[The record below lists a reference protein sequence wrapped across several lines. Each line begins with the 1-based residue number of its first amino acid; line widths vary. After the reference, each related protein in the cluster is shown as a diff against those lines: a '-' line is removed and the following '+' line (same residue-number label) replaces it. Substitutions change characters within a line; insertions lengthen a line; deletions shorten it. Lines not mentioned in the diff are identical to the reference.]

1 MKQKIF
7 ISILVVLLCSFVLSC
22 TINNETLFEK
32 DFVFVKGA
40 TIEGAIQA
48 EGYPESYWFK
58 AGAKHVIKDFYIC
71 NHEITQQE
79 YMQYAPKEYEYKL
92 ILSGE
97 PIGACYPAHHVNW
110 FDALIYCN
118 KRSIDEGLTPCFSIG
133 GERNPDKW
141 GTEPTSSK
149 DPRYNDWYHAQ
160 CDFSANGY
168 RLPTIV
174 EWEYAARG
182 GNGLTGYQYKY
193 AGSDNL
199 NEVAWSFFGDII
211 LESSQEVMQKKPN
224 TLGIYDMSGNVE
236 EWCWERYGNDTQR
249 RYAGGDWRIESISS
263 FDLSDL
269 RQSWNLTTCGSQWGF
284 RPVRNAE

>member
-22 TINNETLFEK
+22 TVNTKTLFEK

-79 YMQYAPKEYEYKL
+79 FAMYGMKNYDVRVE
-92 ILSGE
+92 LSGE
-97 PIGACYPAHHVNW
+97 SIGPYYPAHQVNW
-110 FDALIYCN
+110 FDVLMYCN
-118 KRSIDEGLTPCFSIG
+118 RRSVAEGLIPCFSIG
-133 GERNPDKW
+133 GETNPDKW
-141 GTEPTSSK
+141 GRQPDSQE
-149 DPRYNDWYHAQ
+149 DPGWDDWYHAK
-160 CDFSANGY
+160 CDFTANGY

-193 AGSDNL
+193 AGSDIL
-199 NEVAWSFFGDII
+199 DEVAWYATDG
-211 LESSQEVMQKKPN
+211 LREVMQKKPN
-224 TLGIYDMSGNVE
+224 TLGIYDMCGNIE
-236 EWCWERYGNDTQR
+236 EWCWERYGNDTLR
-249 RYAGGDWRIESISS
+249 RYAGGYYYFKDEKD
-263 FDLSDL
+263 FVLS
-269 RQSWNLTTCGSQWGF
+269 NLGYCGFLTRRNTQLGF

>member
-1 MKQKIF
+1 MKKNVF
-7 ISILVVLLCSFVLSC
+7 NLILLVLLCSFVLSC

-79 YMQYAPKEYEYKL
+79 FAMYGMKNYDVRVEF
-92 ILSGE
+92 SGKS
-97 PIGACYPAHHVNW
+97 IGPYYPAHQINW
-110 FDALIYCN
+110 FDVLMYCN
-118 KRSIDEGLTPCFSIG
+118 RRSVAEGLTPCFSIG
-133 GERNPDKW
+133 GETNPDKW
-141 GTEPTSSK
+141 GRQPDSQE
-149 DPRYNDWYHAQ
+149 DPGWDDWYHAK
-160 CDFSANGY
+160 CDFTANGY

-193 AGSDNL
+193 AGSDIL
-199 NEVAWSFFGDII
+199 DEVAWYATDG
-211 LESSQEVMQKKPN
+211 LREVMQKKPN
-224 TLGIYDMSGNVE
+224 TLGIYDMCGNIE
-236 EWCWERYGNDTQR
+236 EWCWERYGNDTLR
-249 RYAGGDWRIESISS
+249 RYAGGYYYFKDEKD
-263 FDLSDL
+263 FVLSDL
-269 RQSWNLTTCGSQWGF
+269 GYCGFLTRRNTQLGF

>member
-7 ISILVVLLCSFVLSC
+7 ISILTVLLCSFVLSC
-22 TINNETLFEK
+22 TINTKTLFEK

-79 YMQYAPKEYEYKL
+79 FAMYGMKNYDVRVE
-92 ILSGE
+92 LSGE
-97 PIGACYPAHHVNW
+97 SIGPYYPAHQVNW
-110 FDALIYCN
+110 FDVLMYCN
-118 KRSIDEGLTPCFSIG
+118 RRSVAEGLTPCFSIG
-133 GERNPDKW
+133 GETNPDKW
-141 GTEPTSSK
+141 GRQPDSQEEPGW
-149 DPRYNDWYHAQ
+149 DDWYHAK
-160 CDFSANGY
+160 CDFTANGY

-193 AGSDNL
+193 AGSDIL
-199 NEVAWSFFGDII
+199 DEVAWYATDG
-211 LESSQEVMQKKPN
+211 LREVMQKKPN
-224 TLGIYDMSGNVE
+224 TLGIYDMCGNIE
-236 EWCWERYGNDTQR
+236 EWCWERYGNDTLR
-249 RYAGGDWRIESISS
+249 RYAGGYYYFKDEKD
-263 FDLSDL
+263 FVLS
-269 RQSWNLTTCGSQWGF
+269 NLGYCGFLTRRNTQLGF

>member
-22 TINNETLFEK
+22 TINTKTLFEK

-79 YMQYAPKEYEYKL
+79 FAMYGMKNYNVRVE
-92 ILSGE
+92 LSGE
-97 PIGACYPAHHVNW
+97 SIGPYYPAHQVNW
-110 FDALIYCN
+110 FDALMYCN
-118 KRSIDEGLTPCFSIG
+118 RRSVAEGLTPCFSIG
-133 GERNPDKW
+133 GETNPDKW
-141 GTEPTSSK
+141 GRQPESIE
-149 DPRYNDWYHAQ
+149 DPGWDDWYHAK
-160 CDFSANGY
+160 CDFTANGY

-193 AGSDNL
+193 AGSDIL
-199 NEVAWSFFGDII
+199 DEVAWYATDG
-211 LESSQEVMQKKPN
+211 LREVMQKKPN
-224 TLGIYDMSGNVE
+224 TLGIYDMCGNIE
-236 EWCWERYGNDTQR
+236 EWCWERYGNDTLR
-249 RYAGGDWRIESISS
+249 RYAGGYYYFKDEKDFVLSNLGYCGFLS
-263 FDLSDL
+263 FRNTQL
-269 RQSWNLTTCGSQWGF
+269 GF

>member
-7 ISILVVLLCSFVLSC
+7 NSILLVLLCSFVLSC

-79 YMQYAPKEYEYKL
+79 YAMYGMKNYDVRVEF
-92 ILSGE
+92 SGKS
-97 PIGACYPAHHVNW
+97 IGPYYPAHQINW
-110 FDALIYCN
+110 FDVLMYCN
-118 KRSIDEGLTPCFSIG
+118 RRSVAEGLTPCFSIG
-133 GERNPDKW
+133 GETNPDKW
-141 GTEPTSSK
+141 GRQPDSQEEPGW
-149 DPRYNDWYHAQ
+149 DDWYHAK
-160 CDFSANGY
+160 CDFTANGY

-193 AGSDNL
+193 AGSDIL
-199 NEVAWSFFGDII
+199 DEVAWYATDG
-211 LESSQEVMQKKPN
+211 LREVMQKKPN
-224 TLGIYDMSGNVE
+224 TLGLYDMSGNIE
-236 EWCWERYGNDTQR
+236 EWCWERYGNDTLR
-249 RYAGGDWRIESISS
+249 RYAGGYYYFKDEKD
-263 FDLSDL
+263 FVLSDL
-269 RQSWNLTTCGSQWGF
+269 GYCGFLTRRNTQLGF

>member
-7 ISILVVLLCSFVLSC
+7 NLILVVLLCSFVLSC
-22 TINNETLFEK
+22 TINTKTLFEK

-79 YMQYAPKEYEYKL
+79 YAMYGMKNYDVRVEF
-92 ILSGE
+92 SGKS
-97 PIGACYPAHHVNW
+97 IGPYYPAHQINW
-110 FDALIYCN
+110 FDVLMYCN
-118 KRSIDEGLTPCFSIG
+118 RRSVAEGLTPCFSIG
-133 GERNPDKW
+133 GETNPDKW
-141 GTEPTSSK
+141 GRQPDSQEEPGW
-149 DPRYNDWYHAQ
+149 DDWYHAK
-160 CDFSANGY
+160 CDFTANGY

-193 AGSDNL
+193 AGSDIL
-199 NEVAWSFFGDII
+199 DEVAWYATDG
-211 LESSQEVMQKKPN
+211 LREVMQKKPN
-224 TLGIYDMSGNVE
+224 TLGLYDMSGNIE
-236 EWCWERYGNDTQR
+236 EWCWERYGNDTLR
-249 RYAGGDWRIESISS
+249 RYAGGYYYFKDEKD
-263 FDLSDL
+263 FVLS
-269 RQSWNLTTCGSQWGF
+269 NLGYCGFLTRRNTQLGF

>member
-1 MKQKIF
+1 MKKNVFNLILG
-7 ISILVVLLCSFVLSC
+7 SILCLNVLSC

-79 YMQYAPKEYEYKL
+79 YAMYGMKNYDVRVE
-92 ILSGE
+92 LSGE
-97 PIGACYPAHHVNW
+97 SIGPYYPAHQVNW
-110 FDALIYCN
+110 FDVLMYCN
-118 KRSIDEGLTPCFSIG
+118 RRSVAEGLTPCFSIG
-133 GERNPDKW
+133 GETNPDKW
-141 GTEPTSSK
+141 GRQPDSQEEPGW
-149 DPRYNDWYHAQ
+149 DDWYHAK
-160 CDFSANGY
+160 CDFTANGY

-193 AGSDNL
+193 AGSDIL
-199 NEVAWSFFGDII
+199 DEVAWYATDG
-211 LESSQEVMQKKPN
+211 LREVMQKKPN
-224 TLGIYDMSGNVE
+224 TLGLYDMSGNIE
-236 EWCWERYGNDTQR
+236 EWCWERYGNDTLR
-249 RYAGGDWRIESISS
+249 RYAGGYYYFKDEKD
-263 FDLSDL
+263 FVLS
-269 RQSWNLTTCGSQWGF
+269 NLGYCGFLTRRNTQLGF

>member
-1 MKQKIF
+1 MKKNVF
-7 ISILVVLLCSFVLSC
+7 NLILVVLLCSFVLSC

-79 YMQYAPKEYEYKL
+79 FAMYGMKNYDVRVEF
-92 ILSGE
+92 SGKS
-97 PIGACYPAHHVNW
+97 IGPYYPAHQINW
-110 FDALIYCN
+110 FDVLMYCN
-118 KRSIDEGLTPCFSIG
+118 RRSVAEGLTPCFSIG
-133 GERNPDKW
+133 GETNPDKW
-141 GTEPTSSK
+141 GRQPDSQE
-149 DPRYNDWYHAQ
+149 DPGWDDWYHAK
-160 CDFSANGY
+160 CDFTANGY

-193 AGSDNL
+193 AGSDIL
-199 NEVAWSFFGDII
+199 DEVAWYATDG
-211 LESSQEVMQKKPN
+211 LREVMQKKPN
-224 TLGIYDMSGNVE
+224 TLGIYDMCGNIE
-236 EWCWERYGNDTQR
+236 EWCWERYGNDTLR
-249 RYAGGDWRIESISS
+249 RYAGGYYYFKDEKD
-263 FDLSDL
+263 FVLS
-269 RQSWNLTTCGSQWGF
+269 NLGYCGFLTRRNTQLGF

>member
-7 ISILVVLLCSFVLSC
+7 NSILMVLLCSFVLSC
-22 TINNETLFEK
+22 TINTKTLFEK

-79 YMQYAPKEYEYKL
+79 FAMYGMKNYDVRVE
-92 ILSGE
+92 LSGE
-97 PIGACYPAHHVNW
+97 SIGPYYPAHQVNW
-110 FDALIYCN
+110 FDVLMYCN
-118 KRSIDEGLTPCFSIG
+118 RRSVAEGLTPCFSIG
-133 GERNPDKW
+133 GETNPDKW
-141 GTEPTSSK
+141 GRQPDSQE
-149 DPRYNDWYHAQ
+149 DPGWDDWYHAK
-160 CDFSANGY
+160 CDFTANGY

-193 AGSDNL
+193 AGSDIL
-199 NEVAWSFFGDII
+199 DEVAWYATDG
-211 LESSQEVMQKKPN
+211 LREVMQKKPN
-224 TLGIYDMSGNVE
+224 TLGIYDMCGNIE
-236 EWCWERYGNDTQR
+236 EWCWERYGNDTLR
-249 RYAGGDWRIESISS
+249 RYAGGYYYFKDEKD
-263 FDLSDL
+263 FVLS
-269 RQSWNLTTCGSQWGF
+269 NLGYCGFLTRRNTQLGF

>member
-1 MKQKIF
+1 MKKNVF

-79 YMQYAPKEYEYKL
+79 FAMYGMKNYDVRVE
-92 ILSGE
+92 LSGE
-97 PIGACYPAHHVNW
+97 SIGPYYPAHQVNW
-110 FDALIYCN
+110 FDVLMYCN
-118 KRSIDEGLTPCFSIG
+118 RRSVAEGLTPCFSIG
-133 GERNPDKW
+133 GETNPDKW
-141 GTEPTSSK
+141 GRQPDSQE
-149 DPRYNDWYHAQ
+149 DPGWDDWYHAK
-160 CDFSANGY
+160 CDFTANGY

-193 AGSDNL
+193 AGSDIL
-199 NEVAWSFFGDII
+199 DEVAWYATDG
-211 LESSQEVMQKKPN
+211 LREVMQKKPN
-224 TLGIYDMSGNVE
+224 TLGIYDMCGNIE
-236 EWCWERYGNDTQR
+236 EWCWERYGNDTLR
-249 RYAGGDWRIESISS
+249 RYAGGYYYFKDEKD
-263 FDLSDL
+263 FVLS
-269 RQSWNLTTCGSQWGF
+269 NLGYCGFLTRRNTQLGF

>member
-1 MKQKIF
+1 MKKNVF
-7 ISILVVLLCSFVLSC
+7 NLILLVLLCSFVLSC
-22 TINNETLFEK
+22 TINTKTLFEK

-79 YMQYAPKEYEYKL
+79 FAMYGMKNYDVRVE
-92 ILSGE
+92 LSGE
-97 PIGACYPAHHVNW
+97 SIGPYYPAHQVNW
-110 FDALIYCN
+110 FDVLMYCN
-118 KRSIDEGLTPCFSIG
+118 RRSVAEGLTPCFSIG
-133 GERNPDKW
+133 GETNPDKW
-141 GTEPTSSK
+141 GRQPDSQE
-149 DPRYNDWYHAQ
+149 DPGWDDWYHAK
-160 CDFSANGY
+160 CDFTANGY

-193 AGSDNL
+193 AGSDIL
-199 NEVAWSFFGDII
+199 DEVAWYATDG
-211 LESSQEVMQKKPN
+211 LREVMQKKPN
-224 TLGIYDMSGNVE
+224 TLGIYDMCGNIE
-236 EWCWERYGNDTQR
+236 EWCWERYGNDTLR
-249 RYAGGDWRIESISS
+249 RYAGGYYYFKDEKD
-263 FDLSDL
+263 FVLS
-269 RQSWNLTTCGSQWGF
+269 NLGYCGFLTRRNTQLGF

>member
-1 MKQKIF
+1 MKKNVFNLILG
-7 ISILVVLLCSFVLSC
+7 SILCLNVLSC
-22 TINNETLFEK
+22 TINTKTLFEK

-79 YMQYAPKEYEYKL
+79 FAMYGMKNYDVRVE
-92 ILSGE
+92 LSGE
-97 PIGACYPAHHVNW
+97 SIGPYYPAHQVNW
-110 FDALIYCN
+110 FDVLMYCN
-118 KRSIDEGLTPCFSIG
+118 RRSVAEGLTPCFSIG
-133 GERNPDKW
+133 GETNPDKW
-141 GTEPTSSK
+141 GRQPDSQEEPGW
-149 DPRYNDWYHAQ
+149 DDWYHAK
-160 CDFSANGY
+160 CDFTANGY

-193 AGSDNL
+193 AGSDIL
-199 NEVAWSFFGDII
+199 DEVAWYATDG
-211 LESSQEVMQKKPN
+211 LREVMQKKPN
-224 TLGIYDMSGNVE
+224 TLGIYDMSGNIE
-236 EWCWERYGNDTQR
+236 EWCWERYGNDTLR
-249 RYAGGDWRIESISS
+249 RYAGGYYYFKDEKD
-263 FDLSDL
+263 FVLS
-269 RQSWNLTTCGSQWGF
+269 NLGYCGFLTRRNTQLGF

>member
-1 MKQKIF
+1 MKKNVFNLILG
-7 ISILVVLLCSFVLSC
+7 SILCSFVLSC
-22 TINNETLFEK
+22 TINTKTLFEK

-79 YMQYAPKEYEYKL
+79 FAMYGMKNYDVRVE
-92 ILSGE
+92 LSGKS
-97 PIGACYPAHHVNW
+97 IGPYYPAHQVNW
-110 FDALIYCN
+110 FDVLMYCN
-118 KRSIDEGLTPCFSIG
+118 RRSVAEGLTPCFSIG
-133 GERNPDKW
+133 GETNPDKW
-141 GTEPTSSK
+141 GRQPDSQE
-149 DPRYNDWYHAQ
+149 DPGWDDWYHAK
-160 CDFSANGY
+160 CDFTANGY

-193 AGSDNL
+193 AGSDIL
-199 NEVAWSFFGDII
+199 DEVAWYATDG
-211 LESSQEVMQKKPN
+211 LREVMQKKPN
-224 TLGIYDMSGNVE
+224 TLGLYDMSGNIE
-236 EWCWERYGNDTQR
+236 EWCWERYGNDTLR
-249 RYAGGDWRIESISS
+249 RYAGGYYYFKDEKD
-263 FDLSDL
+263 FVLS
-269 RQSWNLTTCGSQWGF
+269 NLGYCGFLTRRNTQLGF

>member
-1 MKQKIF
+1 MKKIL
-7 ISILVVLLCSFVLSC
+7 LVIAVLLCSFVLSC
-22 TINNETLFEK
+22 TVNTKTLFEK

-79 YMQYAPKEYEYKL
+79 FAMYGMKNYDVRVE
-92 ILSGE
+92 LSGE
-97 PIGACYPAHHVNW
+97 SIGPYYPAHQVNW
-110 FDALIYCN
+110 FDVLMYCN
-118 KRSIDEGLTPCFSIG
+118 RRSVAEGLTPCFSIG
-133 GERNPDKW
+133 GETNPDKW
-141 GTEPTSSK
+141 GRQPDSQE
-149 DPRYNDWYHAQ
+149 DPGWDDWYHAQ
-160 CDFSANGY
+160 CDFTANGY

-199 NEVAWSFFGDII
+199 DEVAWYATDG
-211 LESSQEVMQKKPN
+211 LREVMQKKPN
-224 TLGIYDMSGNVE
+224 TLGLYDMCGNIE
-236 EWCWERYGNDTQR
+236 EWCWERYGNDTLR
-249 RYAGGDWRIESISS
+249 RYAGGYYYFKDEKD
-263 FDLSDL
+263 FVLS
-269 RQSWNLTTCGSQWGF
+269 NLGYCGFLTRRNTQLGF

>member
-1 MKQKIF
+1 MKKNVFNLILG
-7 ISILVVLLCSFVLSC
+7 SILCSFVLSC
-22 TINNETLFEK
+22 TINTKTLFEK

-79 YMQYAPKEYEYKL
+79 FAMYGMKNYDVRVE
-92 ILSGE
+92 LSGE
-97 PIGACYPAHHVNW
+97 SIGPYYPAHQVNW
-110 FDALIYCN
+110 FDVLMYCN
-118 KRSIDEGLTPCFSIG
+118 RRSVAEGLTPCFSIG
-133 GERNPDKW
+133 GETNPDKW
-141 GTEPTSSK
+141 GRQPDSQE
-149 DPRYNDWYHAQ
+149 DPGWDDWYHAK
-160 CDFSANGY
+160 CDFTANGY

-193 AGSDNL
+193 AGSDIL
-199 NEVAWSFFGDII
+199 DEVAWYATDG
-211 LESSQEVMQKKPN
+211 LREVMQKKPN
-224 TLGIYDMSGNVE
+224 TLGLYDMSGNIE
-236 EWCWERYGNDTQR
+236 EWCWERYGNDTLR
-249 RYAGGDWRIESISS
+249 RYAGGYYYFKDEKD
-263 FDLSDL
+263 FVLS
-269 RQSWNLTTCGSQWGF
+269 NLGYCGFLTRRNTQLGF

>member
-1 MKQKIF
+1 MKKNVFNLILG
-7 ISILVVLLCSFVLSC
+7 SILCLNVLSC

-79 YMQYAPKEYEYKL
+79 FAMYGMKNYDVRVE
-92 ILSGE
+92 LSGE
-97 PIGACYPAHHVNW
+97 SIGPYYPAHQVNW
-110 FDALIYCN
+110 FDVLMYCN
-118 KRSIDEGLTPCFSIG
+118 RRSVAEGLTPCFSIG
-133 GERNPDKW
+133 GETNPDKW
-141 GTEPTSSK
+141 GRQPDSQEEPGW
-149 DPRYNDWYHAQ
+149 DDWYHAQ

-236 EWCWERYGNDTQR
+236 EWCWERDGNDTQR

-284 RPVRNAE
+284 RPVRTAE

>member
-1 MKQKIF
+1 MKKNVFNLILG
-7 ISILVVLLCSFVLSC
+7 SILCSFVLSC

-79 YMQYAPKEYEYKL
+79 YAMYGMKNYDVRVEF
-92 ILSGE
+92 SGKS
-97 PIGACYPAHHVNW
+97 IGPYYPAHQINW
-110 FDALIYCN
+110 FDVLMYCN
-118 KRSIDEGLTPCFSIG
+118 RRSVAEGLTPCFSIG
-133 GERNPDKW
+133 GETNPDKW
-141 GTEPTSSK
+141 GRQPDSQEEPGW
-149 DPRYNDWYHAQ
+149 DDWYHAK
-160 CDFSANGY
+160 CDFTANGY

-193 AGSDNL
+193 AGSDIL
-199 NEVAWSFFGDII
+199 DEVAWYATDG
-211 LESSQEVMQKKPN
+211 LREVMQKKPN
-224 TLGIYDMSGNVE
+224 TLGLYDMSGNIE
-236 EWCWERYGNDTQR
+236 EWCWERYGNDTLR
-249 RYAGGDWRIESISS
+249 RYAGGYYYFKDEKD
-263 FDLSDL
+263 FVLSDL
-269 RQSWNLTTCGSQWGF
+269 GYCGFLTRRNTQLGF

>member
-1 MKQKIF
+1 MKKIL
-7 ISILVVLLCSFVLSC
+7 LVIAVLLCSFVLSC
-22 TINNETLFEK
+22 TINNETLLDK

-79 YMQYAPKEYEYKL
+79 FAMYGMKNYDVRVEF
-92 ILSGE
+92 SGKS
-97 PIGACYPAHHVNW
+97 IGPYYPAHQVNW
-110 FDALIYCN
+110 FDALMYCN
-118 KRSIDEGLTPCFSIG
+118 RRSVAEDLTPCFSIG
-133 GERNPDKW
+133 GETNPDKW
-141 GTEPTSSK
+141 GRQPDSQE
-149 DPRYNDWYHAQ
+149 DPGWDDWYHAK
-160 CDFSANGY
+160 CDFTANGY

-193 AGSDNL
+193 AGSDIL
-199 NEVAWSFFGDII
+199 DEVAWYATDG
-211 LESSQEVMQKKPN
+211 LREVMQKKPN
-224 TLGIYDMSGNVE
+224 TLGIYDMCGNIE
-236 EWCWERYGNDTQR
+236 EWCWERYGNDTLR
-249 RYAGGDWRIESISS
+249 RYAGGYYYFKDEKD
-263 FDLSDL
+263 FVLS
-269 RQSWNLTTCGSQWGF
+269 NLGYCGFLTRRNTQLGF

>member
-1 MKQKIF
+1 MKKNVFNLILG
-7 ISILVVLLCSFVLSC
+7 SILCLNVLSC
-22 TINNETLFEK
+22 TINTKTLFEK

-79 YMQYAPKEYEYKL
+79 YAMYGMKNYDVRVEF
-92 ILSGE
+92 SGKS
-97 PIGACYPAHHVNW
+97 IGPYYPAHQINW
-110 FDALIYCN
+110 FDVLMYCN
-118 KRSIDEGLTPCFSIG
+118 RRSVAEGLTPCFSIG
-133 GERNPDKW
+133 GETNPDKW
-141 GTEPTSSK
+141 GRQPDSQEEPGW
-149 DPRYNDWYHAQ
+149 DDWYHAK
-160 CDFSANGY
+160 CDFTANGY

-193 AGSDNL
+193 AGSDIL
-199 NEVAWSFFGDII
+199 DEVAWYATDG
-211 LESSQEVMQKKPN
+211 LREVMQKKPN
-224 TLGIYDMSGNVE
+224 TLGLYDMSGNIE
-236 EWCWERYGNDTQR
+236 EWCWERYGNDTLR
-249 RYAGGDWRIESISS
+249 RYAGGYYYFKDEKD
-263 FDLSDL
+263 FVLS
-269 RQSWNLTTCGSQWGF
+269 NLGYCGFLTRRNTQLGF

>member
-1 MKQKIF
+1 M
-7 ISILVVLLCSFVLSC
+7 VLLCSFVLSC

-79 YMQYAPKEYEYKL
+79 FAMYGMKNYDVRVEF
-92 ILSGE
+92 SGKS
-97 PIGACYPAHHVNW
+97 IGPYYPAHQVNW
-110 FDALIYCN
+110 FDALMYCN
-118 KRSIDEGLTPCFSIG
+118 RRSVAEGLTPCFSIG
-133 GERNPDKW
+133 GETNPDKW
-141 GTEPTSSK
+141 GRQPDSQEEPGW
-149 DPRYNDWYHAQ
+149 DDWYHAK
-160 CDFSANGY
+160 CDFTANGY

-193 AGSDNL
+193 AGSDIL
-199 NEVAWSFFGDII
+199 DEVAWYATDG
-211 LESSQEVMQKKPN
+211 LREVMQKKPN
-224 TLGIYDMSGNVE
+224 TLGIYDMCGNIE
-236 EWCWERYGNDTQR
+236 EWCWERYGNDTLR
-249 RYAGGDWRIESISS
+249 RYAGGYYYFKDEKD
-263 FDLSDL
+263 FVLS
-269 RQSWNLTTCGSQWGF
+269 NLGYCGFLTRRNTQLGF

>member
-1 MKQKIF
+1 MKKNVFNLILG
-7 ISILVVLLCSFVLSC
+7 SILCLNVLSC

-79 YMQYAPKEYEYKL
+79 YAMYGMKNYDVRVEF
-92 ILSGE
+92 SGKS
-97 PIGACYPAHHVNW
+97 IGPYYPAHQINW
-110 FDALIYCN
+110 FDVLMYCN
-118 KRSIDEGLTPCFSIG
+118 RRSVAEGLTPCFSIG
-133 GERNPDKW
+133 GETNPDKW
-141 GTEPTSSK
+141 GRQPDSQEEPGW
-149 DPRYNDWYHAQ
+149 DDWYHAK
-160 CDFSANGY
+160 CDFTANGY

-193 AGSDNL
+193 AGSDIL
-199 NEVAWSFFGDII
+199 DEVAWYATDG
-211 LESSQEVMQKKPN
+211 LREVMQKKPN
-224 TLGIYDMSGNVE
+224 TLGLYDMSGNIE
-236 EWCWERYGNDTQR
+236 EWCWERYGNDTLR
-249 RYAGGDWRIESISS
+249 RYAGGYYYFKDEKD
-263 FDLSDL
+263 FVLS
-269 RQSWNLTTCGSQWGF
+269 NLGYCGFLTRRNTQLGF

>member
-1 MKQKIF
+1 MKKNVF
-7 ISILVVLLCSFVLSC
+7 NLILVVLLCSFVLSC
-22 TINNETLFEK
+22 TINTKTLFEK

-79 YMQYAPKEYEYKL
+79 FAMYGMKHYDVRVE
-92 ILSGE
+92 LSGE
-97 PIGACYPAHHVNW
+97 SIGPYYPAHQINW
-110 FDALIYCN
+110 FEVLMYCN
-118 KRSIDEGLTPCFSIG
+118 RRSVAEGLTPCFSIG
-133 GERNPDKW
+133 GETNPDKW
-141 GTEPTSSK
+141 GRQPDSQE
-149 DPRYNDWYHAQ
+149 DPRWDDWYHAK
-160 CDFSANGY
+160 CDFTANGY

-193 AGSDNL
+193 AGSDIL
-199 NEVAWSFFGDII
+199 DEVAWYATDG
-211 LESSQEVMQKKPN
+211 LREVMQKKPN
-224 TLGIYDMSGNVE
+224 TLGLYDMSGNIE
-236 EWCWERYGNDTQR
+236 EWCWERYGNDTLR
-249 RYAGGDWRIESISS
+249 RYAGGYYYFKDEKD
-263 FDLSDL
+263 FVLS
-269 RQSWNLTTCGSQWGF
+269 NLGYCGFLTRRNTQLGF

>member
-1 MKQKIF
+1 MKKNVFNLILG
-7 ISILVVLLCSFVLSC
+7 SILCSFVLSS

-79 YMQYAPKEYEYKL
+79 FAMYGMKNYDVRVE
-92 ILSGE
+92 LSGKS
-97 PIGACYPAHHVNW
+97 IGPYYPAHQVNW
-110 FDALIYCN
+110 FDVLMYCN
-118 KRSIDEGLTPCFSIG
+118 RRSVAEGLTPCFSIG
-133 GERNPDKW
+133 GETNPDKW
-141 GTEPTSSK
+141 GRQPDSQEEPGW
-149 DPRYNDWYHAQ
+149 DDWYHAK
-160 CDFSANGY
+160 CDFTANGY

-193 AGSDNL
+193 AGSDIL
-199 NEVAWSFFGDII
+199 DEVAWYATDG
-211 LESSQEVMQKKPN
+211 LREVMQKKPN
-224 TLGIYDMSGNVE
+224 TLGIYDMCGNIE
-236 EWCWERYGNDTQR
+236 EWCWERYGNDTLR
-249 RYAGGDWRIESISS
+249 RYAGGYYYFKDEKD
-263 FDLSDL
+263 FVLS
-269 RQSWNLTTCGSQWGF
+269 NLGYCGFLTRRNTQLGF

>member
-7 ISILVVLLCSFVLSC
+7 NSILVVLLCSFVLSC
-22 TINNETLFEK
+22 TINTKTLFEK

-79 YMQYAPKEYEYKL
+79 FAMYGMKNYDVRVEF
-92 ILSGE
+92 SGKS
-97 PIGACYPAHHVNW
+97 IGPYYPAHQVNW
-110 FDALIYCN
+110 FDVLMYCN
-118 KRSIDEGLTPCFSIG
+118 KRSVAEGLTPCFSIG
-133 GERNPDKW
+133 GETNPDKW
-141 GTEPTSSK
+141 GRQPDSQE
-149 DPRYNDWYHAQ
+149 DPGWDDWYHAK
-160 CDFSANGY
+160 CDFTANGY

-193 AGSDNL
+193 AGSDIL
-199 NEVAWSFFGDII
+199 DEVAWYATDG
-211 LESSQEVMQKKPN
+211 LREVMQKKPN
-224 TLGIYDMSGNVE
+224 TLGIYDMCGNIE
-236 EWCWERYGNDTQR
+236 EWCWERYGNDTLR
-249 RYAGGDWRIESISS
+249 RYAGGYYYFKDEKD
-263 FDLSDL
+263 FVLS
-269 RQSWNLTTCGSQWGF
+269 NLGYCGFLTRRNTQLGF

>member
-1 MKQKIF
+1 MKKNVFNLILG
-7 ISILVVLLCSFVLSC
+7 SILCLNVLSC
-22 TINNETLFEK
+22 TINTKTLFEK

-79 YMQYAPKEYEYKL
+79 FAMYGMKNYDVRVEF
-92 ILSGE
+92 SGKS
-97 PIGACYPAHHVNW
+97 IGPYYPAHQINW
-110 FDALIYCN
+110 FDVLMYCN
-118 KRSIDEGLTPCFSIG
+118 RRSVAEGLTPCFSIG
-133 GERNPDKW
+133 GETNPDKW
-141 GTEPTSSK
+141 GRQPDSQEEPGW
-149 DPRYNDWYHAQ
+149 DDWYHAK
-160 CDFSANGY
+160 CDFTANGY

-193 AGSDNL
+193 AGSDIL
-199 NEVAWSFFGDII
+199 DEVAWYATDG
-211 LESSQEVMQKKPN
+211 LREVMQKKPN
-224 TLGIYDMSGNVE
+224 TLGLYDMSGNIE
-236 EWCWERYGNDTQR
+236 EWCWERYGNDTLR
-249 RYAGGDWRIESISS
+249 RYAGGYYYFKDEKD
-263 FDLSDL
+263 FVLSDL
-269 RQSWNLTTCGSQWGF
+269 GYCGFLTRRNTQLGF

>member
-1 MKQKIF
+1 MKKNVF
-7 ISILVVLLCSFVLSC
+7 NLILVVLLCSFVLSC

-79 YMQYAPKEYEYKL
+79 FAMYGMKNYDVRVE
-92 ILSGE
+92 LSGKS
-97 PIGACYPAHHVNW
+97 IGPYYPAHQVNW
-110 FDALIYCN
+110 FDVLMYCN
-118 KRSIDEGLTPCFSIG
+118 RRSVAEGLTPCFSIG
-133 GERNPDKW
+133 GETNPDKW
-141 GTEPTSSK
+141 GRQPDSQEEPGW
-149 DPRYNDWYHAQ
+149 DDWYHAK
-160 CDFSANGY
+160 CDFTANGY

-193 AGSDNL
+193 AGSDIL
-199 NEVAWSFFGDII
+199 DEVAWYATDG
-211 LESSQEVMQKKPN
+211 LREVMQKKPN
-224 TLGIYDMSGNVE
+224 TLGLYDMSGNIE
-236 EWCWERYGNDTQR
+236 EWCWERYGNDTLR
-249 RYAGGDWRIESISS
+249 RYAGGYYYFKDEKD
-263 FDLSDL
+263 FVLS
-269 RQSWNLTTCGSQWGF
+269 NLGYCGFLTRRNTQLGF

>member
-1 MKQKIF
+1 MKKNVFNLILG
-7 ISILVVLLCSFVLSC
+7 SILCLNVLSC
-22 TINNETLFEK
+22 TINTKTLFEK

-79 YMQYAPKEYEYKL
+79 FAMYGMKNYDVRVE
-92 ILSGE
+92 LSGE
-97 PIGACYPAHHVNW
+97 SIGPYYPAHQVNW
-110 FDALIYCN
+110 FDVLMYCN
-118 KRSIDEGLTPCFSIG
+118 RRSVAEGLTPCFSIG
-133 GERNPDKW
+133 GETNPDKW
-141 GTEPTSSK
+141 GRQPDSQE
-149 DPRYNDWYHAQ
+149 DPGWDDWYHAK
-160 CDFSANGY
+160 CDFTANGY

-193 AGSDNL
+193 AGSDIL
-199 NEVAWSFFGDII
+199 DEVAWYATDG
-211 LESSQEVMQKKPN
+211 LREVMQKKPN
-224 TLGIYDMSGNVE
+224 TLGIYDMCGNIE
-236 EWCWERYGNDTQR
+236 EWCWERYGNDTLR
-249 RYAGGDWRIESISS
+249 RYAGGYYYFKDEKD
-263 FDLSDL
+263 FVLS
-269 RQSWNLTTCGSQWGF
+269 NLGYCGFLTRRNTQLGF

>member
-1 MKQKIF
+1 MKKNVFNLILG
-7 ISILVVLLCSFVLSC
+7 SILCSFVLSC

-79 YMQYAPKEYEYKL
+79 FAMYGMKNYDVRVE
-92 ILSGE
+92 LSGE
-97 PIGACYPAHHVNW
+97 SIGPYYPAHQVNW
-110 FDALIYCN
+110 FDVLMYCN
-118 KRSIDEGLTPCFSIG
+118 RRSVAEGLTPCFSIG
-133 GERNPDKW
+133 GETNPDKW
-141 GTEPTSSK
+141 GRQPDSQE
-149 DPRYNDWYHAQ
+149 DPGWDDWYHAK
-160 CDFSANGY
+160 CDFTANGY

-199 NEVAWSFFGDII
+199 DEVAWYATDG
-211 LESSQEVMQKKPN
+211 LREVMQKKPN
-224 TLGIYDMSGNVE
+224 TLGLYDMCGNIE
-236 EWCWERYGNDTQR
+236 EWCWERYGNDTLR
-249 RYAGGDWRIESISS
+249 RYAGGYYYFKDEKD
-263 FDLSDL
+263 FVLS
-269 RQSWNLTTCGSQWGF
+269 NLGYCGFLTRRNTQLGF

>member
-1 MKQKIF
+1 MKKIL
-7 ISILVVLLCSFVLSC
+7 LVIAVLLCSFVLSC

-32 DFVFVKGA
+32 NFVFVKGA

-79 YMQYAPKEYEYKL
+79 FAMYGMKNYDVRVEF
-92 ILSGE
+92 SGKS
-97 PIGACYPAHHVNW
+97 IGPYYPAHQINW
-110 FDALIYCN
+110 FDVLMYCN
-118 KRSIDEGLTPCFSIG
+118 RRSVAEGLTPCFSIG
-133 GERNPDKW
+133 GETNPDKW
-141 GTEPTSSK
+141 GRQPDSIEEPGW
-149 DPRYNDWYHAQ
+149 DDWYHAK
-160 CDFSANGY
+160 CDFTANGY

-193 AGSDNL
+193 AGSDIL
-199 NEVAWSFFGDII
+199 DEVAWYATDG
-211 LESSQEVMQKKPN
+211 LREVMQKKPN
-224 TLGIYDMSGNVE
+224 TLGIYDMCGNIE
-236 EWCWERYGNDTQR
+236 EWCWERYGNDTLR
-249 RYAGGDWRIESISS
+249 RYAGGYYYFKDEKD
-263 FDLSDL
+263 FVLS
-269 RQSWNLTTCGSQWGF
+269 NLGYCGLLSRRNTTQLGF

>member
-1 MKQKIF
+1 MKKNVFNLILG
-7 ISILVVLLCSFVLSC
+7 SILCLNVLSC

-48 EGYPESYWFK
+48 EGYTESYWFK

-79 YMQYAPKEYEYKL
+79 FAMYGMKNYDVRVEF
-92 ILSGE
+92 SGE
-97 PIGACYPAHHVNW
+97 SIGPYYPAHQVNW
-110 FDALIYCN
+110 FDALKYCN
-118 KRSIDEGLTPCFSIG
+118 KRSVAEGLTPCFSIG
-133 GERNPDKW
+133 GETNPDKW
-141 GTEPTSSK
+141 GREPESLE
-149 DPRYNDWYHAQ
+149 DPGWDDWYHAK
-160 CDFSANGY
+160 CDFTANGY

-193 AGSDNL
+193 AGSDIL
-199 NEVAWSFFGDII
+199 DEVAWYATDG
-211 LESSQEVMQKKPN
+211 LREVMQKKPN
-224 TLGIYDMSGNVE
+224 TLGIYDMCGNIE
-236 EWCWERYGNDTQR
+236 EWCWERHGNDTLR
-249 RYAGGDWRIESISS
+249 RYAGGYYYFKDEKD
-263 FDLSDL
+263 FVLS
-269 RQSWNLTTCGSQWGF
+269 NLGYCGFLTRRNTQLGF

>member
-1 MKQKIF
+1 MKKNVF
-7 ISILVVLLCSFVLSC
+7 NLILVVLLCSFVLSC
-22 TINNETLFEK
+22 TINTKTLFEK

-79 YMQYAPKEYEYKL
+79 FAMYGMKHYDVRVE
-92 ILSGE
+92 LSGE
-97 PIGACYPAHHVNW
+97 SIGPYYPAHQINW
-110 FDALIYCN
+110 FEVLMYCN
-118 KRSIDEGLTPCFSIG
+118 RRSVAEGLTPCFSIG
-133 GERNPDKW
+133 GETNPDKW
-141 GTEPTSSK
+141 GRQPDSQEEPGW
-149 DPRYNDWYHAQ
+149 DDWYHAQ

-193 AGSDNL
+193 AGSDIL
-199 NEVAWSFFGDII
+199 DEVAWYATDG
-211 LESSQEVMQKKPN
+211 LREVMQKKPN
-224 TLGIYDMSGNVE
+224 TLGLYDMSGNIE
-236 EWCWERYGNDTQR
+236 EWCWERYGNDTLR
-249 RYAGGDWRIESISS
+249 RYAGGYYYFKDEKD
-263 FDLSDL
+263 FVLS
-269 RQSWNLTTCGSQWGF
+269 NLGYCGFLTRRNTQLGF

>member
-7 ISILVVLLCSFVLSC
+7 NSILVVLLCSFVLSC
-22 TINNETLFEK
+22 TINTKTLFEK

-79 YMQYAPKEYEYKL
+79 YAMYGMKNYDVRVEF
-92 ILSGE
+92 SGKS
-97 PIGACYPAHHVNW
+97 IGPYYPAHQINW
-110 FDALIYCN
+110 FDVLMYCN
-118 KRSIDEGLTPCFSIG
+118 RRSVAEGLTPCFSIG
-133 GERNPDKW
+133 GETNPDKW
-141 GTEPTSSK
+141 GRQPDSQE
-149 DPRYNDWYHAQ
+149 DPGWDDWYHAK
-160 CDFSANGY
+160 CDFTANGY

-193 AGSDNL
+193 AGSDIL
-199 NEVAWSFFGDII
+199 DEVAWYATDG
-211 LESSQEVMQKKPN
+211 LREVMQKKPN
-224 TLGIYDMSGNVE
+224 TLGLYDMSGNIE
-236 EWCWERYGNDTQR
+236 EWCWERYGNDTLR
-249 RYAGGDWRIESISS
+249 RYAGGYYYFKDEKD
-263 FDLSDL
+263 FVLS
-269 RQSWNLTTCGSQWGF
+269 NLGYCGFLTRRNTQLGF

>member
-22 TINNETLFEK
+22 TVNTKTLFEK

-79 YMQYAPKEYEYKL
+79 FAMYGMKNYDVRVEF
-92 ILSGE
+92 SGKS
-97 PIGACYPAHHVNW
+97 IGPYYPAHQVNW
-110 FDALIYCN
+110 FDALMYCN
-118 KRSIDEGLTPCFSIG
+118 RRSVAEGLTPCFSIG
-133 GERNPDKW
+133 GETNPDKW
-141 GTEPTSSK
+141 GRQPDSQEEPGW
-149 DPRYNDWYHAQ
+149 DDWYHAK
-160 CDFSANGY
+160 CDFTANGY

-193 AGSDNL
+193 AGSDIL
-199 NEVAWSFFGDII
+199 DEVAWYATDG
-211 LESSQEVMQKKPN
+211 LREVMQKKPN
-224 TLGIYDMSGNVE
+224 TLGIYDMCGNIE
-236 EWCWERYGNDTQR
+236 EWCWERYGNDTLR
-249 RYAGGDWRIESISS
+249 RYAGGYYYFKDEKD
-263 FDLSDL
+263 FVLS
-269 RQSWNLTTCGSQWGF
+269 NLGYCGFLTRRNTQLGF

>member
-1 MKQKIF
+1 MKKNVF
-7 ISILVVLLCSFVLSC
+7 NLILLVLLCSFVLSC
-22 TINNETLFEK
+22 TINTKTLFEK

-79 YMQYAPKEYEYKL
+79 FAMYGMKNYDVRVE
-92 ILSGE
+92 LSGE
-97 PIGACYPAHHVNW
+97 SIGPYYPAHQVNW
-110 FDALIYCN
+110 FDVLMYCN
-118 KRSIDEGLTPCFSIG
+118 KRSVAEGLTPCFSIG

-193 AGSDNL
+193 AGSDIL
-199 NEVAWSFFGDII
+199 DEVAWYATDG
-211 LESSQEVMQKKPN
+211 LREVMQKKPN
-224 TLGIYDMSGNVE
+224 TLGLYDMSGNIE
-236 EWCWERYGNDTQR
+236 EWCWERYGNDTLR
-249 RYAGGDWRIESISS
+249 RYAGGYYYFKDEKD
-263 FDLSDL
+263 FVLS
-269 RQSWNLTTCGSQWGF
+269 NLGYCGFLTRRNTQLGF

>member
-1 MKQKIF
+1 MKKNVFNLILG
-7 ISILVVLLCSFVLSC
+7 SILCSFVLSC

-79 YMQYAPKEYEYKL
+79 FAMYGMKNYDVRVE
-92 ILSGE
+92 LSGE
-97 PIGACYPAHHVNW
+97 SIGPYYPAHQINW
-110 FDALIYCN
+110 FEVLMYCN
-118 KRSIDEGLTPCFSIG
+118 RRSVAEGLTPCFSIG
-133 GERNPDKW
+133 GETNPDKW
-141 GTEPTSSK
+141 GRQPDSQE
-149 DPRYNDWYHAQ
+149 DPGWDDWYHAK
-160 CDFSANGY
+160 CDFTANGY

-193 AGSDNL
+193 AGSDIL
-199 NEVAWSFFGDII
+199 DEVAWYATDG
-211 LESSQEVMQKKPN
+211 LREVMQKKPN
-224 TLGIYDMSGNVE
+224 TLGIYDMCGNIE
-236 EWCWERYGNDTQR
+236 EWCWERYGNDTLR
-249 RYAGGDWRIESISS
+249 RYAGGYYYFKDEKD
-263 FDLSDL
+263 FVLS
-269 RQSWNLTTCGSQWGF
+269 NLGYCGFLTRRNTQLGF

>member
-1 MKQKIF
+1 MKKNVF
-7 ISILVVLLCSFVLSC
+7 NLILVVLLCSFVLSC

-79 YMQYAPKEYEYKL
+79 FAMYGMKNYDVRVE
-92 ILSGE
+92 LSGKS
-97 PIGACYPAHHVNW
+97 IGPYYPAHQVNW
-110 FDALIYCN
+110 FDVLMYCN
-118 KRSIDEGLTPCFSIG
+118 RRSVAEGLTPCFSIG
-133 GERNPDKW
+133 GETNPDKW
-141 GTEPTSSK
+141 GRQPDSQEEPGW
-149 DPRYNDWYHAQ
+149 DDWYHAK
-160 CDFSANGY
+160 CDFTANGY

-193 AGSDNL
+193 AGSDIL
-199 NEVAWSFFGDII
+199 DEVAWYATDG
-211 LESSQEVMQKKPN
+211 LREVMQKKPN
-224 TLGIYDMSGNVE
+224 TLGIYDMSGNIE
-236 EWCWERYGNDTQR
+236 EWCWERYGNDTLR
-249 RYAGGDWRIESISS
+249 RYAGGYYYFKNEND
-263 FDLSDL
+263 FVLSDL
-269 RQSWNLTTCGSQWGF
+269 GYCGFLTRRNTQLGF

>member
-7 ISILVVLLCSFVLSC
+7 NSILVVLLCSFVLSC
-22 TINNETLFEK
+22 TINTKTLFEK

-79 YMQYAPKEYEYKL
+79 YAMYGMKNYDVRVEF
-92 ILSGE
+92 SGKS
-97 PIGACYPAHHVNW
+97 IGPYYPAHQINW
-110 FDALIYCN
+110 FDVLMYCN
-118 KRSIDEGLTPCFSIG
+118 RRSVAEGLTPCFSIG
-133 GERNPDKW
+133 GETNPDKW
-141 GTEPTSSK
+141 GRQPDSQEEPGW
-149 DPRYNDWYHAQ
+149 DDWYHAK
-160 CDFSANGY
+160 CDFTANGY

-193 AGSDNL
+193 AGSDIL
-199 NEVAWSFFGDII
+199 DEVAWYATDG
-211 LESSQEVMQKKPN
+211 LREVMQKKPN
-224 TLGIYDMSGNVE
+224 TLGLYDMSGNIE
-236 EWCWERYGNDTQR
+236 EWCWERYGNDTLR
-249 RYAGGDWRIESISS
+249 RYAGGYYYFKDEKD
-263 FDLSDL
+263 FVLSDL
-269 RQSWNLTTCGSQWGF
+269 GYCGFLTRRNTQLGF

>member
-1 MKQKIF
+1 MKKNVFNLILG
-7 ISILVVLLCSFVLSC
+7 SILCLNVLSC

-79 YMQYAPKEYEYKL
+79 YAMYGMKNYDVRVEF
-92 ILSGE
+92 SGKS
-97 PIGACYPAHHVNW
+97 IGPYYPAHQVNW
-110 FDALIYCN
+110 FDVLMYCN
-118 KRSIDEGLTPCFSIG
+118 KRSVAEGLTPCFSIG
-133 GERNPDKW
+133 GETNPDKW
-141 GTEPTSSK
+141 GRQPDSQE
-149 DPRYNDWYHAQ
+149 DPGWDDWYHAK
-160 CDFSANGY
+160 CDFTANGY

-193 AGSDNL
+193 AGSDIL
-199 NEVAWSFFGDII
+199 DEVAWYATDG
-211 LESSQEVMQKKPN
+211 LREVMQKKPN
-224 TLGIYDMSGNVE
+224 TLGIYDMCGNIE
-236 EWCWERYGNDTQR
+236 EWCWERYGNDTLR
-249 RYAGGDWRIESISS
+249 RYAGGYYYFKDEKD
-263 FDLSDL
+263 FVLS
-269 RQSWNLTTCGSQWGF
+269 NLGYCGFLTRRNTQLGF

>member
-1 MKQKIF
+1 MKKNVFNLILG
-7 ISILVVLLCSFVLSC
+7 SILCLNVLSC

-79 YMQYAPKEYEYKL
+79 FAMYGMKNYDVRVE
-92 ILSGE
+92 LSGE
-97 PIGACYPAHHVNW
+97 SIGPYYPAHQVNW
-110 FDALIYCN
+110 FDVLMYCN
-118 KRSIDEGLTPCFSIG
+118 RRSVAEGLTPCFSIG
-133 GERNPDKW
+133 GETNPDKW
-141 GTEPTSSK
+141 GRQPDSQE
-149 DPRYNDWYHAQ
+149 DPGWDDWYHAK
-160 CDFSANGY
+160 CDFTANGY

-193 AGSDNL
+193 AGSDIL
-199 NEVAWSFFGDII
+199 DEVAWYATDG
-211 LESSQEVMQKKPN
+211 LREVMQKKPN
-224 TLGIYDMSGNVE
+224 TLGLYDMSGNIE
-236 EWCWERYGNDTQR
+236 EWCWERYGNDTLR
-249 RYAGGDWRIESISS
+249 RYAGGYYYFKDEKD
-263 FDLSDL
+263 FVLS
-269 RQSWNLTTCGSQWGF
+269 NLGYCGFLTRRNTQLGF